1 MEDIFIQALAE
12 RSKKD
17 ANLINQLP
25 DDVRSQVEQKIAETE
40 IQTGDDENPT

>member
-1 MEDIFIQALAE
+1 MEEIFIHALAE

-17 ANLINQLP
+17 VGLIDQLP
-25 DDVRSQVEQKIAETE
+25 ADVRSQVEQKIAETE